1 MTPWPN
7 RTWKSYF
14 AAWRAPY
21 FTTSSLARPRPKKK
35 YYDIFNERLHPLG
48 REYTGFFKLPEEEI
62 VYQYVK
68 NIYVFERMDPECVI
82 MCLAYVERMLETTKM
97 TMDTTNW
104 RRVVLAGFI
113 VALKAWEELAVW
125 NQEFIAC
132 FKGYVTIKDLNQ
144 LESQFLN
151 LIQFNAFLKGSMYA
165 KYYFEL
171 KQFSPKGEDSNLQPL
186 SKEKAKL
193 LKVRSTSFVTIVQ
206 KVHSLADMKPRL
218 MKSPAIL
225 N

>member
-1 MTPWPN
+1 MHGESHSVSREVRRCTD
-7 RTWKSYF
+7 RESI
-14 AAWRAPY
+14 
-21 FTTSSLARPRPKKK
+21 
-35 YYDIFNERLHPLG
+35 YDIFNERIHPLG
-48 REYTGFFKLPEEEI
+48 RDFISFYRLPEEAK
-62 VYQYVK
+62 VFDFVK
-68 NIYVFERMDPECVI
+68 TIFVFERMDPECVI
-82 MCLAYVERMLETTKM
+82 MCLAYVERLLEITKM

-132 FKGYVTIKDLNQ
+132 FKGYVTIKDLNM

-165 KYYFEL
+165 KYFFEL
-171 KQFSPKGEDSNLQPL
+171 KQFSAKGDKSQLQPL
-186 SKEKAKL
+186 TKDKAKL
-193 LKVRSTSFVTIVQ
+193 LKVRTTSVVQ
-206 KVHSLADMKPRL
+206 IIKKVNSLADMKPRRVHA
-218 MKSPAIL
+218 PAIL